1 MKSAI
6 APSRPG
12 ISPRMSAA
20 SKQGGTEVSYLGV
33 QGSPSL
39 TPPSPLSPCHTL
51 RSLAPLL
58 NRPAPSRFPPQ
69 RARSCWR
76 NPTRRGARRRRR
88 DACPSARESAPS
100 LTVPLLASVSTRAPT
115 RRGRTQVISL
125 FLSAAF
131 SVCVNSLCVCLCE
144 SGSGDDAP
152 DILPSPPPPLLVAPF
167 VWMRNMC
174 QFRGRVVMPL
184 PTPGGR

>member
-39 TPPSPLSPCHTL
+39 PPRLSPPAATRSARSPLFSTLSPSLPPS
-51 RSLAPLL
+51 LA
-58 NRPAPSRFPPQ
+58 APSRFPRQ

-76 NPTRRGARRRRR
+76 NPTRRGATGRR

-100 LTVPLLASVSTRAPT
+100 PVPLLASVSTRAPT
-115 RRGRTQVISL
+115 RRGRSQVISL
-125 FLSAAF
+125 SLSLSV
-131 SVCVNSLCVCLCE
+131 SVCCIQCLCKF
-144 SGSGDDAP
+144 
-152 DILPSPPPPLLVAPF
+152 PLCLF
-167 VWMRNMC
+167 VREERK
-174 QFRGRVVMPL
+174 RG
-184 PTPGGR
+184 